1 VTTSTRTA
9 KPSITANKAAH
20 LAVDVASDRQATDIV
35 LLDVHAISGFTDF
48 MVIMSVNSVRQLDAV
63 ADTLIE
69 EIEKAGLTIHHREG
83 KPDSGWVLVDFG
95 DLVLH
100 VFSEEQREHYR
111 LEQVWALAKQ
121 VVRVQ

>member
-1 VTTSTRTA
+1 MTTSTRTA

-63 ADTLIE
+63 ADSLIE
-69 EIEKAGLTIHHREG
+69 QIEKAGLTIHHREG

-111 LEQVWALAKQ
+111 LEQVWALGKQ

>member
-1 VTTSTRTA
+1 VTSSTRTA

-111 LEQVWALAKQ
+111 LEQVWALAKK

>member
-1 VTTSTRTA
+1 VTSSTRA
-9 KPSITANKAAH
+9 VKPSTTANKAAH

-35 LLDVHAISGFTDF
+35 LLDVHAVSGFTDF
-48 MVIMSVNSVRQLDAV
+48 MVIMSVGSVRQLDAV
-63 ADTLIE
+63 ADALIE
-69 EIEKAGLTIHHREG
+69 QVEQAGLTMHHREG

-111 LEQVWALAKQ
+111 LEQVWALGKQ

>member
-1 VTTSTRTA
+1 MTSSTRTA

-111 LEQVWALAKQ
+111 LEQVWALAKK

>member
-1 VTTSTRTA
+1 M
-9 KPSITANKAAH
+9 
-20 LAVDVASDRQATDIV
+20 

>member
-63 ADTLIE
+63 ADSLIE
-69 EIEKAGLTIHHREG
+69 QIEKAGLTIHHREG

-111 LEQVWALAKQ
+111 LEQVWALGKQ

>member
-1 VTTSTRTA
+1 MTSSTRTA

-111 LEQVWALAKQ
+111 LEQVWALGKQ

>member
-1 VTTSTRTA
+1 MTTSTRTA

>member
-1 VTTSTRTA
+1 MTTSTRTA

-111 LEQVWALAKQ
+111 LEQVWALGKQ

>member
-1 VTTSTRTA
+1 VTSSTRTA

-111 LEQVWALAKQ
+111 LEQVWALGKQ

>member
-1 VTTSTRTA
+1 VTSSTRTA